1 MITGGGGTGHMVRTT
16 SVPFSLGAPDR
27 ADGNTGTMRRPTG
40 QPSDGPHPRGAD
52 PTRGRDGIEQFGN
65 DGCGLAGL
73 DVATREA
80 GLRVE
85 MPDHLAVV
93 DNEHFVERRQLVGPV
108 GDVEEAGT
116 GGGGQDVMD
125 KPFGGRLVEARGRL
139 IEDEHRR
146 PGQEGAGQ
154 GQALALATRELRSL
168 FADRRVE
175 AAWQRVDPRA
185 ELCRP
190 GGGGDLPVV
199 RAAPGRAMFASRGP
213 APESSRRESSYRASV
228 MAISSPRVRRSLPQA
243 GPQARRPVRPG
254 LR

>member
-1 MITGGGGTGHMVRTT
+1 
-16 SVPFSLGAPDR
+16 
-27 ADGNTGTMRRPTG
+27 MRPPTG
-40 QPSDGPHPRGAD
+40 QPSDGPQPRGAD

-139 IEDEHRR
+139 VEDEHRR

-199 RAAPGRAMFASRGP
+199 RAGPGQGDVRTTVVLNRWVSWATQPIRLRAVSWLRWSSEVPRSEERRVGKECRSRW
-213 APESSRRESSYRASV
+213 
-228 MAISSPRVRRSLPQA
+228 SPYH
-243 GPQARRPVRPG
+243 
-254 LR
+254 